1 MQSLNILYNRKVFNE
16 YTSLEILNHY
26 QLQNS
31 LFKLGGWV
39 VFPLSKSCFVAL
51 TRLKLLVQEGA
62 RFLVSPILLQAIE
75 EHFLIIRTGSSHL
88 LLIHLCSRCH
98 LLLLLLRGRRR
109 GIASPTKR
117 IGHGAYGTMSNGGTS
132 SEGHAL
138 GNG

>member
-1 MQSLNILYNRKVFNE
+1 M
-16 YTSLEILNHY
+16 
-26 QLQNS
+26 
-31 LFKLGGWV
+31 

-51 TRLKLLVQEGA
+51 TRLKLLVQKGA

-98 LLLLLLRGRRR
+98 LLVLLLLFRGRRR

-138 GNG
+138 GYG